1 MKPNRFSSR
10 LALGTCLGALLIGL
24 LSACNK
30 APAPAA
36 PGGDAAPSTLQANAA
51 VAKAYDL
58 NDASSMADAKRGFI
72 AAPSGKIT
80 DSQGKVLWDFDSF
93 AFVQGGAPTTVN
105 PSLWREAKLNN
116 QIGLFKVKEGIYQLR
131 GFDIANITL
140 IEGKTGWIV
149 VDALTGRETAAAAMA
164 FARQHLGNKP
174 VSALI
179 FSHSHIDHFGGALGV
194 ISAEDAAAR
203 HIPIVAPEG
212 FMEEATSENLM
223 VGIAMGRRASY
234 MYGSDLGRSPKG
246 AIDTGNGKAVA
257 LGAVGILAPTLTI
270 HNGEQSETI
279 DGVRFEFHGAPGS
292 EAPSEMTFNIPELKA
307 YCGAEVAVQ
316 TMHNLYT
323 LRGTK
328 VRDALK
334 WSEYLDRM
342 VSDSASAEVYFAQHQ
357 WPVWG
362 HDNIARF
369 LSMHRDVY
377 RYTHDQ
383 TVRMINAGM
392 TPREIAETIKLPQSI
407 DAFLATHGYY
417 GTLRHNAKAVY
428 QFYMG
433 WYDSNPANLDPLP
446 PKEAG
451 QHYVELAGGADKAV
465 AVAQTAYDKGDYR
478 WAAELLNHVVMADA
492 GNSAAKQL
500 LARAYD
506 QLGYMA
512 ESAPWRNE
520 YLSGARDL
528 REGPPKQ
535 GATAAVLLD
544 MLQHTSIDHFLDA
557 MAASLNGPKAEGV
570 TLKVNL
576 VFSDVKQSYVLDLNN
591 AVLHH
596 HSMPPATDANA
607 TLTLTKP
614 LFLKMLTGTAGVK
627 DTLLSD
633 DLHIDGSKLDLV
645 RFFSLIDKAQGNFA
659 IVTR

>member
-93 AFVQGGAPTTVN
+93 AFVQGEAPTTVN

-270 HNGEQSETI
+270 HNGEQAETI

-383 TVRMINAGM
+383 TVRMINAG
-392 TPREIAETIKLPQSI
+392 
-407 DAFLATHGYY
+407 
-417 GTLRHNAKAVY
+417 NA
-428 QFYMG
+428 
-433 WYDSNPANLDPLP
+433 
-446 PKEAG
+446 
-451 QHYVELAGGADKAV
+451 
-465 AVAQTAYDKGDYR
+465 
-478 WAAELLNHVVMADA
+478 
-492 GNSAAKQL
+492 AAKQL

-659 IVTR
+659 IATR